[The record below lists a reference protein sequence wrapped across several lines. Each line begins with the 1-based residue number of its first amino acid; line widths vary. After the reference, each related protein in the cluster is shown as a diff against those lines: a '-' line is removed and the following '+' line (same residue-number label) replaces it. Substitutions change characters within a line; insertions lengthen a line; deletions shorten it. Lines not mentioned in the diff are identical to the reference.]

1 MSSGLEDIFPEDFLE
16 EHAQNK
22 VVAES
27 IIVLQIPQF
36 NLTYDK
42 FVVLMTSSLDGD
54 EICAVCINTNPS
66 PRGNHVVVTSADYD
80 FLDYDS
86 HIDCGS
92 VVSFKKAYLKELLR
106 AEPGRYKGA
115 LGEPEY
121 IDVLLKLSQSE
132 TIPPEQI
139 EKFNL

>member
-1 MSSGLEDIFPEDFLE
+1 MSSGLKDLFPEGFQE

-22 VVAES
+22 VAAES
-27 IIVLQIPQF
+27 IIVLKIPQF
-36 NLTYDK
+36 NIAHDK
-42 FVVLMTSSLDGD
+42 FVVLMTTSLDGD

-66 PRGNHVVVTSADYD
+66 PRGNHVVIKSKDYN
-80 FLDYDS
+80 FLDYNS

-92 VVSFKKAYLKELLR
+92 VVSFKKNYLRELLK
-106 AEPGRYKGA
+106 AEPDRYKGNLKEA
-115 LGEPEY
+115 EY

-132 TIPPEQI
+132 TIPQELI

>member
-1 MSSGLEDIFPEDFLE
+1 MSSDLKDLFPEGFLE

-27 IIVLQIPQF
+27 IIVLEIPQF
-36 NLTYDK
+36 NLNYDK
-42 FVVLMTSSLDGD
+42 FIVLMTSSVDGE

-66 PRGNHVVVTSADYD
+66 PRGNHVIISYKQYE

-92 VVSFKKAYLKELLR
+92 IVSFRKDYLKELLF
-106 AEPGRYKGA
+106 AEPHRYKGA
-115 LGEPEY
+115 LSEVEY
-121 IDVLLKLSQSE
+121 IDVLLKLSQSD
-132 TIPPEQI
+132 TLTPEQI